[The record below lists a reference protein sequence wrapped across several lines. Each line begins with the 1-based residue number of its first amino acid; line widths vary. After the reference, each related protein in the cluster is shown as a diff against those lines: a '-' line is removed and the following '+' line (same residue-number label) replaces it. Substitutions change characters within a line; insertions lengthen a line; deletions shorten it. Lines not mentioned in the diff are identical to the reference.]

1 MSQCD
6 CQFFEEG
13 DLVECKLN
21 TELFGIIIS
30 ESDFGRYYQVQLFG
44 SLEVKPFHWA
54 TLRHVEQEGQPP
66 LQHASDPDDTNVVR
80 VDFTKGRELKPDTE
94 TEGAA

>member
-6 CQFFEEG
+6 CEFFEEG

-54 TLRHVEQEGQPP
+54 TLRHVEQDGEPPVQVEG
-66 LQHASDPDDTNVVR
+66 DDTNVVR
-80 VDFTKGRELKPDTE
+80 VDFTKGRTLTPDTE